1 LSVYESRFRPWL
13 DDPAGWPD
21 WLLTP
26 EEAAGFAAD
35 LAAAGAEA
43 AQRLTNLYG
52 EQADTFG
59 AVGLVEALA
68 AQPLDAGDLQAVAL
82 AIAAADYHRERLTV
96 PRAAAG
102 GITNPAN
109 RPVWEK
115 LRPYLVARCRA
126 ALGASG
132 AEALQWRAIL
142 GRVPDNW
149 LPAAQ
154 LTRALQQELNASGL
168 FSEVEV
174 TLDLNPPVAGGGRW
188 IAMQCRGTL
197 AELRR
202 RLPAREPCLVELIRD
217 AEDAAPQWVVAYRLE
232 DELSLGRDGVE
243 RVRLWFHDPR
253 RGGAEV
259 SLRITLADDRIQA
272 VETPAPEAG
281 AAVKALRLIRLEPGA
296 PPRFGWRRWFRRAH
310 PWGVFWWLK
319 RLWLLRF
326 SRAPQD
332 LGQ

>member
-1 LSVYESRFRPWL
+1 MSFYESRFRPWL

-35 LAAAGAEA
+35 QAAAGAEA
-43 AQRLTNLYG
+43 AARLTNLYG

-59 AVGLVEALA
+59 AAGLVEALA
-68 AQPLDAGDLQAVAL
+68 AQSLDAADLQAVAL
-82 AIAAADYHRERLTV
+82 AIAAADYHRERLPV
-96 PRAAAG
+96 PRAEVG
-102 GITNPAN
+102 GITNPRN

-126 ALGASG
+126 ALAAQG

-174 TLDLNPPVAGGGRW
+174 TLELNPPVAGGGRW

-217 AEDAAPQWVVAYRLE
+217 AEDAAPQWAVAYRLE

-281 AAVKALRLIRLEPGA
+281 AAVKALRLVKLEPGE

-310 PWGVFWWLK
+310 PWGAFWWLK

-326 SRAPQD
+326 SRAP
-332 LGQ
+332 G

>member
-1 LSVYESRFRPWL
+1 MSVYESRFRPWL

-21 WLLTP
+21 WMLTP
-26 EEAAGFAAD
+26 EEAADFAAD

-43 AQRLTNLYG
+43 GERLTNLYG

-59 AVGLVEALA
+59 AAGLVEALA
-68 AQPLDAGDLQAVAL
+68 AQPLEAADLQAVAL
-82 AIAAADYHRERLTV
+82 SIAAADYHRERLTV
-96 PRAAAG
+96 PRAEAG
-102 GITNPAN
+102 GITNPTN
-109 RPVWEK
+109 RPVWAT

-126 ALGASG
+126 ALAAGG

-174 TLDLNPPVAGGGRW
+174 TLELNPPVAGGGRW
-188 IAMQCRGTL
+188 IAMQCRGAL
-197 AELRR
+197 AELRKR
-202 RLPAREPCLVELIRD
+202 FRERAPCLVELIRD

-243 RVRLWFHDPR
+243 RVRLWVYDPR
-253 RGGAEV
+253 RGGLPV

-272 VETPAPEAG
+272 VETPAPEAA
-281 AAVKALRLIRLEPGA
+281 AAVKALRLIRLAPGE
-296 PPRFGWRRWFRRAH
+296 PPRFGWRRWFKSAH

-326 SRAPQD
+326 SRAPQV
-332 LGQ
+332 LGH